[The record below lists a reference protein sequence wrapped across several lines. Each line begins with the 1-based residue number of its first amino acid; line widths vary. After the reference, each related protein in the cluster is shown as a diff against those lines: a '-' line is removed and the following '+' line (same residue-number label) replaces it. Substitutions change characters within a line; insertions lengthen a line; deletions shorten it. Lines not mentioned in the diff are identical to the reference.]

1 MNLDAVVDELHQ
13 IVAEKTPKGTSPQ
26 LILERLRASFP
37 PLHPR
42 EVSNEEAKAIL
53 LKRGES
59 SRNRLEKAGGGALAA
74 EEVADLIGYS
84 RQGVDHLRKT
94 NRLVA
99 WRRGNGKW
107 HYPVWQFEDGHIRPG
122 IQECLEH
129 LSENPW
135 GRMLFFLN
143 PREITRRKTA
153 ARLALE
159 GTDRRCGACRAPASN
174 PWGLRRFG

>member
-37 PLHPR
+37 PLNPR

-53 LKRGES
+53 LKRGAL
-59 SRNRLEKAGGGALAA
+59 SRHRLEKADGGAVSA
-74 EEVADLIGYS
+74 EEVAGLIGYS

-99 WRRGNGKW
+99 WRHANGKW
-107 HYPVWQFEDGHIRPG
+107 HYPIWQFEHGHIRAG
-122 IQECLEH
+122 IQECLQH

-135 GRMLFFLN
+135 GRMIFFLN
-143 PREITRRKTA
+143 PRESLRGKRPLDLLLKGRIDDAVRVARRHQTH
-153 ARLALE
+153 
-159 GTDRRCGACRAPASN
+159 GG
-174 PWGLRRFG
+174 

>member
-59 SRNRLEKAGGGALAA
+59 SRNRLEKVDGGALAA

-107 HYPVWQFEDGHIRPG
+107 HYPIWQFEDGHIRPG

-135 GRMLFFLN
+135 GRMIFFLN
-143 PREITRRKTA
+143 PRESLGGKRPLDLLLKGRIEDAVRVARRHQTH
-153 ARLALE
+153 
-159 GTDRRCGACRAPASN
+159 GG
-174 PWGLRRFG
+174 

>member
-1 MNLDAVVDELHQ
+1 MLALILFSIGGPAKGEKDECEHPLNSRISSSCILALLAVRLIMNLDAVVDELHQ

-53 LKRGES
+53 LKRGEL
-59 SRNRLEKAGGGALAA
+59 SRDRLEKTDGGAISA

-107 HYPVWQFEDGHIRPG
+107 NYPIWQFEDGHIGVGSP
-122 IQECLEH
+122 
-129 LSENPW
+129 
-135 GRMLFFLN
+135 
-143 PREITRRKTA
+143 
-153 ARLALE
+153 
-159 GTDRRCGACRAPASN
+159 
-174 PWGLRRFG
+174 